1 MLRREDGFTL
11 LEALVTTIVTGI
23 LLTAMM
29 GSISSTMHWGNDV
42 QERSVLQTEVR
53 ATVDR
58 LAADLRQAYTG
69 DDTAPITAAGPADIT
84 FTSPDRSTPLHLRRI
99 SYRLQNGA
107 FERSV
112 SDSLTTGG
120 PPWTFGATAGPFV
133 QQVGSVVNQAAFTYA
148 DDGGQPTTDPA
159 AIHSVTI
166 TLSVAT
172 RDTRTRQFTYRTTVT
187 IRAMR

>member
-11 LEALVTTIVTGI
+11 IEALVTTIVTGI
-23 LLTAMM
+23 LLTTMM
-29 GSISSTMHWGNDV
+29 GAVSSTMHWGNDV

-69 DDTAPITAAGPADIT
+69 DASAPIATASPTGIT
-84 FTSPDRSTPLHLRRI
+84 FTSPDRGTPLHLRRI

-107 FERSV
+107 LERSV
-112 SDSLTTGG
+112 TDSLTTSG
-120 PPWTFGATAGPFV
+120 PPWTFAATPGPFIR
-133 QQVGSVVNQAAFTYA
+133 QVGSVVNQMPFTYA
-148 DDGGQPTTDPA
+148 DDAGLPTTDPA

-166 TLSVAT
+166 AVSVAT
-172 RDTRTRQFTYRTTVT
+172 RDTQSRQFTYRTTVT
-187 IRAMR
+187 IRATR